1 MQAWSANMDIKL
13 IYSIECLADYL
24 CAYATKCEKLSKQ
37 ALRTMS
43 TCTRHFDDTT
53 SIQKIVRSM
62 FIRGHGQRD
71 MSAQEVAHCN
81 LNMPLVRQNVKY
93 MSLDLRKGPG
103 IGSRRL
109 QLDGDT
115 GPLVVPSI
123 MESYGQ
129 RCDECLWA
137 EGHQE
142 WALKVEDFSLN
153 DFVLQFNVN
162 KQGKLVPRAQQNQEI
177 FIVNA
182 VPRIRALQGGKL
194 YPEYCKLQLTLYHP
208 WVVTPPW
215 SADEEA
221 VTLWESVSGKQGL
234 LDAAIVRA
242 TAALEDPSE
251 AVVMS
256 VDSMCDELQGLHDA
270 VFKEASDAFDNVGCN
285 QVHFYDAPIS
295 HFVKSLDNAKKA
307 AQDQRTTRNK
317 RNIVLDEAQQS
328 VVETFC
334 TSQNGLMLLIG
345 AGGTGKS
352 EIVFRIKELLNES
365 ASITATTG
373 KAAALID
380 GATVHCVLN
389 IPIKVADKRSLGGP
403 TLEKMQNRFK
413 NVTNLIIDEFS
424 MMNGEFLYW
433 IDRRCKEAKHCENL
447 AFGGMSILLAGDP
460 AQLAPMGGTPLWVEA
475 NSSTSNNE
483 ALGKCL
489 YSMFKTVFFLTMNYR
504 QGSAHARDLA
514 AFLANYRN
522 GSLTNEDWFW
532 FESRSRE
539 QVSEIEFTAA
549 SEAGIHL
556 FPTNEKVREYNFE
569 KLQQISVKES
579 IPVAIFPAKN
589 SCARAAT
596 ASNKLAGGLDKV
608 LTLCLGASVMV
619 TQNLW
624 TEQGIVNGA
633 SGRVID
639 FIKDGDECVAIVVD
653 VPKYRGPPLCGEAVE
668 RRTWIPIQRQE
679 ATWCTGRNAHTCKRE
694 QFPLTLSYAVT
705 IHKSQGS
712 SFDVPVVVDIGKAD
726 QTCGSTYV
734 AMSRCTA
741 SDQIFHSG
749 YARER
754 ITKNFASPA
763 FICRMKE
770 EKRLLRLHSLRIHV
784 PENQ

>member
-1 MQAWSANMDIKL
+1 MSA
-13 IYSIECLADYL
+13 
-24 CAYATKCEKLSKQ
+24 
-37 ALRTMS
+37 
-43 TCTRHFDDTT
+43 CTRNFDDTT
-53 SIQKIVRSM
+53 GIQKIVRSM

-93 MSLDLRKGPG
+93 ISLDLRKGPG
-103 IGSRRL
+103 VGSRRL
-109 QLDGDT
+109 ELDRDT

-123 MESYGQ
+123 IECYGQ
-129 RCDECLWA
+129 RCNECFWA
-137 EGHQE
+137 EGHQD
-142 WALKVEDFSLN
+142 WALNVEEHSLN

-162 KQGKLVPRAQQNQEI
+162 KQGKLVPRAPQNQDI

-182 VPRIRALQGGKL
+182 MPRIRAPRGGKL
-194 YPEYCKLQLTLYHP
+194 YPEYCKLQLTMHQP

-221 VTLWESVSGKQGL
+221 VSLWESVSGKHGL

-242 TAALEDPSE
+242 AAELEDPSE
-251 AVVMS
+251 DVVLS
-256 VDSMCDELQGLHDA
+256 VDSNCDELQGLHDA
-270 VFKEASDAFDNVGCN
+270 VFKEASDAFDNVGCS
-285 QVHFYDAPIS
+285 QVHLYDAPVS
-295 HFVKSLDNAKKA
+295 HLVKSLDNAKKA
-307 AQDQRTTRNK
+307 AQDQRTTSNK
-317 RNIVLDEAQQS
+317 RNVVLDEAQQS

-365 ASITATTG
+365 ACVTATTG

-389 IPIKVADKRSLGGP
+389 IPIKIADKRGLGGSA
-403 TLEKMQNRFK
+403 LEKLQNRFK
-413 NVTNLIIDEFS
+413 HVTHLIIDEFS

-433 IDRRCKEAKHCENL
+433 IDRRCKEAKHCEL
-447 AFGGMSILLAGDP
+447 AFGGMSVLLAGDP

-475 NSSTSNNE
+475 TSSTSNNE
-483 ALGKCL
+483 ALGKLL
-489 YSMFKTVFFLTMNYR
+489 YNMFNTVFFLTQNYR

-514 AFLANYRN
+514 NFLANYRN
-522 GSLTNEDWFW
+522 GALTDEDWMW

-539 QVSEIEFTAA
+539 HVSEFDFTAA
-549 SEAGIHL
+549 SEAAIHL
-556 FPTNEKVREYNFE
+556 FPTNEKVREYNIC
-569 KLQQISVKES
+569 KLQQISVQEIVS
-579 IPVAIFPAKN
+579 VAIFPAKN
-589 SCARAAT
+589 SCAKAAT

-608 LTLCLGASVMV
+608 FSLCLGASVMI

-624 TEQGIVNGA
+624 TDQGIVNGA
-633 SGRVID
+633 SGRVVD
-639 FIKDGDECVAIVVD
+639 FIKDADECVAIVVD
-653 VPKYRGPPLCGEAVE
+653 VPKYRGPPLCGAAIE
-668 RRTWIPIQRQE
+668 RRTWIPIRRQE
-679 ATWCTGRNAHTCKRE
+679 ATWCAGRNAHTCKRE
-694 QFPLTLSYAVT
+694 QFPLTLSFAVT

-712 SFDVPVVVDIGKAD
+712 SFAVPVVVDIGKAD

-754 ITKNFASPA
+754 ISKNFASPA

-770 EKRLLRLHSLRIHV
+770 EKRLLRLHNLRIHA
-784 PENQ
+784 PENR